1 MMKQLKFYLVAA
13 LLNLLL
19 CGCGGEQANDISSAG
34 SSDKSIAAPA
44 GPTGRIRG
52 TVHLQGAP
60 PAAAFE
66 PISENQN
73 VCGDRVAVSRLALGK
88 DNGVQHAFV
97 YLDGVQSSEKF
108 RPRESLLVDQKNCQY
123 APHALIVPSG
133 SKIEI
138 TNSDP
143 ILHNVHA
150 HQVTDQGQTTLFN
163 IAQPVRGQRAT
174 VDSSLTPGIVYLTCE
189 AGHPW
194 MSGYVFVANH
204 PFVTLS
210 GNNGEFVIDGVP
222 PGTYRIKMWHEGVRL
237 KRNLKTMQRYEYEEP
252 YETTQEVKV
261 EANGEAVVNFDLMLR
276 QGT

>member
-1 MMKQLKFYLVAA
+1 MKQLKFYPVAA
-13 LLNLLL
+13 LLTLLL

-34 SSDKSIAAPA
+34 SSDKSTAAPA

-143 ILHNVHA
+143 ILHNIHA

-204 PFVTLS
+204 PYVTLS
-210 GNNGEFVIDGVP
+210 GNDGEFVIDGVP